1 MRAEDEHFLAVAT
14 AAAEQARRKLDCLLQ
29 SVARHTGLD
38 NSPIFSD
45 FSPKPHKYRSYW
57 APFIAI
63 AFWEKKLPFE
73 KKVGLEKIEKSQIN
87 IFPIKNQ
94 LYQIEIKNLL
104 RILDLIDQ
112 KYLDKNLKIVVFLWF
127 ENSDRNDKSTREQ
140 LFKA

>member
-1 MRAEDEHFLAVAT
+1 MSDG
-14 AAAEQARRKLDCLLQ
+14 
-29 SVARHTGLD
+29 SV
-38 NSPIFSD
+38 
-45 FSPKPHKYRSYW
+45 K
-57 APFIAI
+57 
-63 AFWEKKLPFE
+63 
-73 KKVGLEKIEKSQIN
+73 KKVGLGKIEKSQIN